1 MTAYIIRRLLL
12 MIPTLW
18 AIITLNFFVIQL
30 APGGPVE
37 QALAKLH
44 GIENS
49 VTDRISGANQ
59 GDVLSNKPSADSPG
73 VSGTGRSDYLGA
85 KGLDPVLIADI
96 EKRFGFD
103 RPILERY
110 VMMLKNY
117 LLFD

>member
-44 GIENS
+44 GIENT
-49 VTDRISGANQ
+49 VTDRISGGNQ
-59 GDVLSNKPSADSPG
+59 GDVLNNPSDSRNPAR
-73 VSGTGRSDYLGA
+73 SGAG
-85 KGLDPVLIADI
+85 
-96 EKRFGFD
+96 
-103 RPILERY
+103 
-110 VMMLKNY
+110 
-117 LLFD
+117 